1 LSFRLGAMPSCSVK
15 YGQGTRSLA
24 LPPGLRFD
32 TLAPGFCAPLRD
44 PIAAVRTAL
53 RNPIGTPPLQEIVS
67 PGERVAIVVNDITR
81 LAHSDVFLPVVVDE
95 LNLAG
100 IPDRDMVIVFALG
113 IHRRQTAKEQRQIVG
128 KDLARRISLIDHDA
142 FDQNNLSFVGRTTY
156 GNEIWVNRRVR
167 EANRVILTGEIIYH
181 LIAGYSGG
189 CKSLVPGV
197 AGAATISFNHKFIL
211 DPRCRAGA
219 LDGNPAHGDM
229 LEACGLFKPDFLLN
243 VILNANGELSGVVA
257 GHYDQAHRAGCE
269 TVNEIHRVPFEC
281 PYDVVIASAGGFPF
295 DIDLRQAHKG
305 MENAARALCGG
316 GTLLY
321 FAECREGAGG
331 GEFSEWAERFSSSGE
346 MALALRSHFVVGG
359 HKAYWIARLGE
370 RMRVLLIS
378 DLPETL
384 VRNCHLFAVSDPATA
399 LRTALEEAGP
409 DARVAYIPDAS
420 LTFPSS
426 SMEARATP
434 AAA

>member
-1 LSFRLGAMPSCSVK
+1 MPDCSIK
-15 YGQGTRSLA
+15 YGQGRRSLA

-32 TLAPGFCAPLRD
+32 TLVPGFRAPLPD
-44 PIAAVRTAL
+44 PIAAVCTAL
-53 RNPIGTPPLQEIVS
+53 GNPIGTPPLQEIVN
-67 PGERVAIVVNDITR
+67 PGERAAIVVNDITR
-81 LAHSDVFLPVVVDE
+81 LAHSDVFLPVLVDE

-100 IPDRDMVIVFALG
+100 IPDRNIVIVFALG
-113 IHRRQTAKEQRQIVG
+113 IHRRHTAEEQRQIVG
-128 KDLARRISLIDHDA
+128 EDLARRISLIDHDA
-142 FDQNNLSFVGRTTY
+142 FDQSNLSFVGRTTY

-167 EANRVILTGEIIYH
+167 EAERVILTGEIIYH

-189 CKSLVPGV
+189 RKSLMPGV

-219 LDGNPAHGDM
+219 LDGNPAHEDM
-229 LEACGLFKPDFLLN
+229 LEACRLFKPDFLLN
-243 VILNANGELSGVVA
+243 VILNANGKLAGVVA

-269 TVNEIHRVPFEC
+269 TVNEIHQAPFER

-305 MENAARALCGG
+305 MENAARALRAG

-321 FAECREGAGG
+321 FAECREGAGVG
-331 GEFSEWAERFSSSGE
+331 ALSEWVERFSSSAE
-346 MALALRSHFVVGG
+346 MVLALQSHFVVGG
-359 HKAYWIARLGE
+359 HKAYWIVRLGE
-370 RMRVLLIS
+370 SMRVLLIS
-378 DLPETL
+378 ELPETL
-384 VRNCHLFAVSDPATA
+384 VRNCHLVAVSDPAVA
-399 LRTALEEAGP
+399 LRRALEEAGP
-409 DARVAYIPDAS
+409 EARVAYMPDAS

-426 SMEARATP
+426 SMEARVTT

>member
-1 LSFRLGAMPSCSVK
+1 MPDCSVK
-15 YGQGTRSLA
+15 YGQGMRTLA

-32 TLAPGFCAPLRD
+32 TLAPGFRAPLPD

-53 RNPIGTPPLQEIVS
+53 RNPIGTPPLQEIVN
-67 PGERVAIVVNDITR
+67 PGERVVIVVNDITR
-81 LAHSDVFLPVVVDE
+81 LAHSDVFLPVLVDE
-95 LNLAG
+95 LDLAG
-100 IPDRDMVIVFALG
+100 IPDRDIVIVFALG
-113 IHRRQTAKEQRQIVG
+113 IHRRHTAKEQRQIVG
-128 KDLARRISLIDHDA
+128 EDLARRILLIDHDA

-189 CKSLVPGV
+189 RKSLVPGV

-219 LDGNPAHGDM
+219 LDGNPAHEDM

-243 VILNANGELSGVVA
+243 VILNANGELAQVVT
-257 GHYDQAHRAGCE
+257 GHYDQAHRTGCE
-269 TVNEIHRVPFEC
+269 TVNKIYQVLFER

-305 MENAARALCGG
+305 MENAARALRVG

-321 FAECREGAGG
+321 FAECREGAGSG
-331 GEFSEWAERFSSSGE
+331 ALSEWTERFSSSGE
-346 MALALRSHFVVGG
+346 MALALQSHFVVGG

-370 RMRVLLIS
+370 RMRVLLVS
-378 DLPETL
+378 ELPESL
-384 VRNCHLFAVSDPATA
+384 VRNCHLFAVSDPAAA
-399 LRTALEEAGP
+399 LCTALEEAGP
-409 DARVAYIPDAS
+409 GVRVAYMPDAS

-426 SMEARATP
+426 SMQASVTTFAG
-434 AAA
+434 

>member
-1 LSFRLGAMPSCSVK
+1 MPDWAIK
-15 YGQGTRSLA
+15 YGQGTRSLS

-32 TLAPGFCAPLRD
+32 TLAPRFRAPLPD

-53 RNPIGTPPLQEIVS
+53 RNPIGTPPLQEIVH

-81 LAHSDVFLPVVVDE
+81 LAHSDVFLPVLVDE

-100 IPDRDMVIVFALG
+100 IPDRNMVVVFALG
-113 IHRRQTAKEQRQIVG
+113 IHRRHTAKEQSQIVG
-128 KDLARRISLIDHDA
+128 EDLAHRISLIDHDA
-142 FDQNNLSFVGRTTY
+142 FDQNNLSFVGRTTH

-167 EANRVILTGEIIYH
+167 EADRVILTGEIIYH
-181 LIAGYSGG
+181 LIAGYSGSR
-189 CKSLVPGV
+189 KSLVPGV

-219 LDGNPAHGDM
+219 LDGNPAHEDM

-243 VILNANGELSGVVA
+243 VILNANGELAGVVA

-269 TVNEIHRVPFEC
+269 TVNEIHQVPFER
-281 PYDVVIASAGGFPF
+281 PYDLVIASAGGFPF

-305 MENAARALCGG
+305 MENAARALRAG

-321 FAECREGAGG
+321 FAQCREGAGVG
-331 GEFSEWAERFSSSGE
+331 ALSEWVERFSSSRE
-346 MALALRSHFVVGG
+346 MALALQSHFVVGG
-359 HKAYWIARLGE
+359 HKAYWIVRLGE
-370 RMRVLLIS
+370 RMQVLLIS
-378 DLPETL
+378 ELPETL
-384 VRNCHLFAVSDPATA
+384 VRNCHLVAVSDSTVA

-409 DARVAYIPDAS
+409 KARVAYIPDAS

-426 SMEARATP
+426 SMEARVTT

>member
-1 LSFRLGAMPSCSVK
+1 
-15 YGQGTRSLA
+15 
-24 LPPGLRFD
+24 
-32 TLAPGFCAPLRD
+32 
-44 PIAAVRTAL
+44 
-53 RNPIGTPPLQEIVS
+53 LQEIVN

-81 LAHSDVFLPVVVDE
+81 LAHSDVFLPVLVDE

-100 IPDRDMVIVFALG
+100 IPDRNIVVVFALG
-113 IHRRQTAKEQRQIVG
+113 NHRRHTAEEQRQIVG
-128 KDLARRISLIDHDA
+128 EDLARRISLIDHDA
-142 FDQNNLSFVGRTTY
+142 FVQNNLSFVGRTTY

-167 EANRVILTGEIIYH
+167 EADRVILTGEIIYH

-189 CKSLVPGV
+189 RKSLVPGV

-219 LDGNPAHGDM
+219 LDGNPAHEDM

-243 VILNANGELSGVVA
+243 VILNGNGKLAGVVA

-269 TVNEIHRVPFEC
+269 TVNEIHQVPFER

-305 MENAARALCGG
+305 MENAARALRPG

-321 FAECREGAGG
+321 FAECREGAGVG
-331 GEFSEWAERFSSSGE
+331 ALSEWVERFSSSGE
-346 MALALRSHFVVGG
+346 MALALQSHFVVGG
-359 HKAYWIARLGE
+359 HKAYWIVRLGE

-378 DLPETL
+378 ELPETL
-384 VRNCHLFAVSDPATA
+384 VRNCHLVPASDSAVA

-409 DARVAYIPDAS
+409 KARVAYIPDAS

-426 SMEARATP
+426 SKARVATV
-434 AAA
+434 AA